1 MKFSFASLAR
11 QALRGHQDWPEQWRS
26 PEPKPAYDVVIVGA
40 GGHGLATAY
49 YMAKEHGIANIA
61 VLEKGWLGG
70 GNTGRNT
77 TVIRSNYLWEASE
90 GIYGHAHKLWP
101 TLSQELNYNVMFSPR
116 GVMLLAHNHHDEQA
130 FKRHIYANRLAGIP
144 NEWLTPEQAKEFC
157 PILNIDPG
165 IRYPVVGAALQRKG
179 GTARHDAVAWG
190 YARAA
195 SARGVDIIENC
206 EVKAIRRDASGA
218 VSGVETTRGA
228 ICDEKDRRRRG
239 GLDQRRDG
247 AWRGCAMPLE
257 SFPLQALV
265 SEPLKPIMPCVCMS
279 NAVHAY
285 MSQSDKGE
293 LVIGAGTDAYV
304 SYSQTGGLHIAD
316 RHAGGDLR
324 DVPDHVARAH
334 AAQLGRHR
342 RHDAGPLADPQQDAG
357 SRPLRQLRLG
367 HRRLQGDAGLGPCFR
382 ASPGDRRA
390 QHDRRAVLARA
401 LPHRRAHQRGD
412 RRRRGALRKI
422 VHAVDPLPLLRDGA
436 PGDRVQIRRGRRI

>member
-1 MKFSFASLAR
+1 LKFSFASLAR

-26 PEPKPAYDVVIVGA
+26 PEPKRFYDVIIVGA

-49 YMAKEHGIANIA
+49 YMAKLHGVTNIA

-77 TVIRSNYLWEASE
+77 TIIRSNYLWEASE
-90 GIYGHAHKLWP
+90 GIYGHAHRLWP

-130 FKRHIYANRLAGIP
+130 FRRHVHANSLAGIP

-165 IRYPVVGAALQRKG
+165 IRYPVRGAALQRTG

-190 YARAA
+190 FARAA

-206 EVKAIRRDASGA
+206 EVKAITRDASGA
-218 VSGVETTRGA
+218 VTGVETTKGA
-228 ICDEKDRRRRG
+228 IATKKIG
-239 GLDQRRDG
+239 VVVAGHTSVVMAMAGLR
-247 AWRGCAMPLE
+247 MPLE

-265 SEPLKPIMPCVCMS
+265 SEPLKPVMPCVVMS

-304 SYSQTGGLHIAD
+304 SYSQTGG
-316 RHAGGDLR
+316 
-324 DVPDHVARAH
+324 PHVAISTLEAICEMFPITSRVRMLRNWGGIVDTTPDRSPILSKTAVPGLFVNCGWGTGGFKATPGSGHVFAH
-334 AAQLGRHR
+334 LVATGEPNAIAAPFTIDR
-342 RHDAGPLADPQQDAG
+342 
-357 SRPLRQLRLG
+357 
-367 HRRLQGDAGLGPCFR
+367 FR
-382 ASPGDRRA
+382 T
-390 QHDRRAVLARA
+390 
-401 LPHRRAHQRGD
+401 
-412 RRRRGALRKI
+412 GAL
-422 VHAVDPLPLLRDGA
+422 VNEATAAAVA
-436 PGDRVQIRRGRRI
+436 H